1 MQGAISPL
9 AIETF
14 VAAALAADPVR
25 TDWRAPEQ
33 WTELDPAKVRVPVM
47 VIHGEA
53 DPYAPVESQ
62 AKLFERLDHPD
73 RQWVILAGGDH
84 AAHLE
89 NSGPRFVHA
98 IVTFLDRPR

>member
-1 MQGAISPL
+1 MSDEEKVIPL
-9 AIETF
+9 EEFQRRSHAE
-14 VAAALAADPVR
+14 DGP
-25 TDWRAPEQ
+25 
-33 WTELDPAKVRVPVM
+33 
-47 VIHGEA
+47 
-53 DPYAPVESQ
+53 PVESQ